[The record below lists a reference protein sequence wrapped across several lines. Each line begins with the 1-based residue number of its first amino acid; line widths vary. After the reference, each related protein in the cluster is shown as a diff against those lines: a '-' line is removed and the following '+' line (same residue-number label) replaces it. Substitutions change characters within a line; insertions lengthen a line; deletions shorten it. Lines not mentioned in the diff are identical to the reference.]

1 VFFETDCSVNIKEK
15 LGSYLKKLYNV
26 GNMGSFYPRTRL
38 DVFLEAYIR
47 NGFCNAYR
55 AALEAGYAET
65 TARAQSKRIL
75 DTAMRKMLARVADTT
90 Q

>member
-1 VFFETDCSVNIKEK
+1 MRE
-15 LGSYLKKLYNV
+15 
-26 GNMGSFYPRTRL
+26 FYPRTRL

-55 AALEAGYAET
+55 AALEAGYAKT

-75 DTAMRKMLARVADTT
+75 NNAMKKMMGRVAEAAE
-90 Q
+90 